1 MPKRTWPLKETL
13 AWVALIIFLLY
24 LLLMLTGVLKS
35 PVIAD
40 IIGVGSLGYFLGIQ
54 VQKLNYVVKGLAEV
68 KQQLKEHSQ
77 NKEAHK

>member
-24 LLLMLTGVLKS
+24 LLLMLTGILKS
-35 PVIAD
+35 PLIAD

-54 VQKLNYVVKGLAEV
+54 VQKLNYVVKGLVEV